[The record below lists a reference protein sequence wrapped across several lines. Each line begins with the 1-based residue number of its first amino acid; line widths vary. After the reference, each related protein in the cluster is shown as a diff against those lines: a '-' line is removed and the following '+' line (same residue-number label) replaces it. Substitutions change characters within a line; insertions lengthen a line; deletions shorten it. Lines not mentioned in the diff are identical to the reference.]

1 MPEPTAALQ
10 AMVGKPATD
19 LPVLPNRPAVALR
32 AMAGKRVVL
41 VHDWLTGMRGGEKV
55 LESICR
61 LFPAAELCTLVHARG
76 SVSPLIEARRIRTSP
91 LQRLPGATRR
101 YREMLPLFPA
111 VIELFDLDDADLVIS
126 TSHCAAKSVVRT
138 GRARHLCYCHSPM
151 RYAWDQFDAYFGPER
166 LGRAGNA
173 LARLA
178 LAPIARWDRSTA
190 HRVDR
195 YLANSH
201 YVAGRIARYYNRQ
214 ATVLHPPVDTEF
226 FTPNGAGPHADHTTA
241 PFLVVSALVPYK
253 RLDVAV
259 DAATRLGVPLDVVGT
274 GPDLARLR
282 TRAGSGV
289 NFLGS
294 VDGEALRTHYRRA
307 RALLMPA
314 EEDFGIAPVE
324 AMACGR
330 PVIAFGRGGALETV
344 VPGVTGVLT
353 GAQSADAFADAMD
366 SFDRDAWD
374 SVEIRRHAET
384 FSKARFETGF
394 ADAVKALV
402 AEPA

>member
-1 MPEPTAALQ
+1 MSEPTAALR
-10 AMVGKPATD
+10 AMVGKAATD
-19 LPVLPNRPAVALR
+19 LPVLPNR
-32 AMAGKRVVL
+32 RVVL

-55 LESICR
+55 LESICG
-61 LFPAAELCTLVHARG
+61 LFPDADLCTLVHERG
-76 SVSPLIEARRIRTSP
+76 SVSPLIESRRIRTSP

-111 VIELFDLDDADLVIS
+111 AIELFDLDDADLVIS

-151 RYAWDQFDAYFGPER
+151 RYAWDQFDAYFGRER

-201 YVAGRIARYYNRQ
+201 YVAGRIARYYNRE

-226 FTPNGAGPHADHTTA
+226 FTPNGDDPRGEETSS

-259 DAATRLGVPLDVVGT
+259 DAATRLRVPLDVVGT

-282 TRAGSGV
+282 ARAGSSV

-294 VDGEALRTHYRRA
+294 VDGDTLRALYRRA
-307 RALLMPA
+307 RALVMPA
-314 EEDFGIAPVE
+314 EEDFGISPVE

-330 PVIAFGRGGALETV
+330 PVIAFGRGGALETI
-344 VPGVTGVLT
+344 VPDVTGVLT
-353 GAQSADAFADAMD
+353 SAQSADAFAEAMG
-366 SFDRDAWD
+366 SFDEHAWD
-374 SVEIRRHAET
+374 PIRIRRHAEA
-384 FSKARFETGF
+384 FSKAKFETGF
-394 ADAVKALV
+394 SNAVNSLL

>member
-1 MPEPTAALQ
+1 MPE
-10 AMVGKPATD
+10 
-19 LPVLPNRPAVALR
+19 
-32 AMAGKRVVL
+32 RVVL

-61 LFPAAELCTLVHARG
+61 LFPDAELCTLVHARG
-76 SVSPLIEARRIRTSP
+76 SVSHLIESRRIRTSV
-91 LQRLPGATRR
+91 LQWLPGSTGR

-126 TSHCAAKSVVRT
+126 TSHCAAKAVVRT

-166 LGRAGNA
+166 VGRVRSR

-195 YLANSH
+195 FLANSH
-201 YVAGRIARYYNRQ
+201 YVAGRIARYYNRE
-214 ATVLHPPVDTEF
+214 ATVLHPPVNTEF
-226 FTPNGAGPHADHTTA
+226 FTPDDH
-241 PFLVVSALVPYK
+241 PPGSNFLVVSALVPYK
-253 RLDVAV
+253 RIDLAI
-259 DAATRLGVPLDVVGT
+259 DAATRLGVPLDVVGI

-282 TRAGSGV
+282 ARAGENV
-289 NFLGS
+289 TFLGS
-294 VDGEALRTHYRRA
+294 LNSDELRTLYRRTQ
-307 RALLMPA
+307 ALVLPA
-314 EEDFGIAPVE
+314 EEDFGIAPIE

-344 VPGVTGVLT
+344 IPGVTGTLV
-353 GAQSADAFADAMD
+353 ADQSVDAFADAMAACD
-366 SFDRDAWD
+366 PAKYDTG
-374 SVEIRRHAET
+374 VIRRHAES
-384 FSKARFETGF
+384 FSTARFEAGF
-394 ADAVKALV
+394 ASAVDSLLAV
-402 AEPA
+402 PA

>member
-1 MPEPTAALQ
+1 MPEAARG
-10 AMVGKPATD
+10 A
-19 LPVLPNRPAVALR
+19 PVPPNR
-32 AMAGKRVVL
+32 RVVL

-61 LFPAAELCTLVHARG
+61 LFPAAELCTLVHQRG

-111 VIELFDLDDADLVIS
+111 AIELFDLDDADLVIS

-151 RYAWDQFDAYFGPER
+151 RYAWDQFDAYFGRER
-166 LGRAGNA
+166 LGRVGNV
-173 LARLA
+173 LARVA
-178 LAPIARWDRSTA
+178 IAPIARWDRSTA

-201 YVAGRIARYYNRQ
+201 YVAARIARYYNRE

-226 FTPNGAGPHADHTTA
+226 FTPNGPSPRSSGGNTSSSH
-241 PFLVVSALVPYK
+241 FLVVSALVPYK

-259 DAATRLGVPLDVVGT
+259 DAATRLDVPLDVIGT

-282 TRAGSGV
+282 ARAGSQI
-289 NFLGS
+289 NFLGA
-294 VDGEALRTHYRRA
+294 VADDALRMMYRGA

-353 GAQSADAFADAMD
+353 HAQSADAFAEAMA
-366 SFDRDAWD
+366 SFDDGAWNP
-374 SVEIRRHAET
+374 VLIRRHAEA
-384 FSKARFETGF
+384 FSKARFEQGF
-394 ADAVKALV
+394 ADAVHALESD

>member
-1 MPEPTAALQ
+1 
-10 AMVGKPATD
+10 MVGKPATG
-19 LPVLPNRPAVALR
+19 LPVLPNR
-32 AMAGKRVVL
+32 RVVL

-55 LESICR
+55 LESICG
-61 LFPAAELCTLVHARG
+61 LFPTAELCTLVHERG
-76 SVSPLIEARRIRTSP
+76 SVSPLIESRRIRTSP

-111 VIELFDLDDADLVIS
+111 AIEMFDLDDADLVIS

-151 RYAWDQFDAYFGPER
+151 RYAWDQFDAYFGRER
-166 LGRAGNA
+166 LGRAGHL

-201 YVAGRIARYYNRQ
+201 YVAGRIARYYNRE

-226 FTPNGAGPHADHTTA
+226 FTPNGDNPREDQSSSH
-241 PFLVVSALVPYK
+241 FLVVSALVPYK
-253 RLDVAV
+253 RLEVAV
-259 DAATRLGVPLDVVGT
+259 DAATRLRVPLDVVGS
-274 GPDLARLR
+274 GPDLGRLR
-282 TRAGSGV
+282 ARAGSDI

-294 VDGEALRTHYRRA
+294 VDGDALRALYRRA

-330 PVIAFGRGGALETV
+330 PVIAFGRGGALETI
-344 VPGVTGVLT
+344 VPNVTGLLT
-353 GAQSADAFADAMD
+353 DQQSAESFADAMT
-366 SFDRDAWD
+366 SFDKYAWD
-374 SVEIRRHAET
+374 SVRIRRHAEV
-384 FSKARFETGF
+384 FSKARFEAGF
-394 ADAVKALV
+394 ADAVRALELE